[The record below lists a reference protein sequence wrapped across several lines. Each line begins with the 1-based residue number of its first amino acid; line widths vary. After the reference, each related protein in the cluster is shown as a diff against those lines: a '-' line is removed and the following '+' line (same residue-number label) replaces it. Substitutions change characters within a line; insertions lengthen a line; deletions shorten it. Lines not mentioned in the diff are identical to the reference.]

1 MTLKTIRP
9 LLAATSALA
18 ILAGCNGADAVSKS
32 WFDEAGAQINEGQF
46 AEPTAL
52 NEGVQTGRINAV
64 VNLAHRFNK
73 ETNDTVN
80 FAFNSSVLDN
90 QARAILKKQAH
101 WIAQFPELKFRV
113 YGHTDLVGSKAY
125 NKRLGL
131 RRANAVV
138 NYLVRNGISRSRLE
152 AVVSYGE
159 TQPLIVTRDREVKNR
174 RTVTEVTGFVGRH
187 PTVLDGKY
195 ARIIY
200 REYITSAEPAAATS
214 AGAAG
219 SIDSN

>member
-1 MTLKTIRP
+1 MSYTVKP
-9 LLAATSALA
+9 LIAATSAVA
-18 ILAGCNGADAVSKS
+18 ILAGCDGSDAVSKS
-32 WFDEAGAQINEGQF
+32 WFNEAGAQINEGQF
-46 AEPTAL
+46 SEPTAL

-64 VNLAHRFNK
+64 VNLANRFNK

-80 FAFNSSVLDN
+80 FAFNSAVLDS
-90 QARAILKKQAH
+90 QARAILAKQAH

-125 NKRLGL
+125 NKRLGM
-131 RRANAVV
+131 RRAQAVV
-138 NYLVRNGISRSRLE
+138 NFLVRNGISRSRLE

-159 TQPLIVTRDREVKNR
+159 TRPLIVTRTRELRNR
-174 RTVTEVTGFVGRH
+174 RTVTEVTGFVRRH

-200 REYITSAEPAAATS
+200 REYVKSAVPPVQTS
-214 AGAAG
+214 AGPAAR
-219 SIDSN
+219 IVNE